1 MEPIRQSSTANKS
14 LLDITRKTRND
25 KTKKKLEKIVT
36 EFLEEDCDS
45 RLCAV
50 YTASEEDAPNEMV
63 AQTSIHLLNS
73 PDIDHA
79 DSPMTVKNRDFIFVE
94 YHINNRKY
102 KYAAHV
108 RHFDE
113 KGEEIRVTFLKISN
127 EDGTLFKINENDM
140 SDGKWE
146 QILTIL
152 PVPNI
157 RMKGNR
163 VLGDIFEALAG
174 AIFLDSGYDLEV
186 VWKVFYK
193 IMWREIE
200 LFSNNVPKNMVRRL
214 YECEGAFPSF
224 G

>member
-1 MEPIRQSSTANKS
+1 MKS
-14 LLDITRKTRND
+14 LSCFCNNFCPHFYLGDIKYPQNK
-25 KTKKKLEKIVT
+25 KTKLNVAE
-36 EFLEEDCDS
+36 
-45 RLCAV
+45 V

-73 PDIDHA
+73 PDIDNA
-79 DSPMTVKNRDFIFVE
+79 DTPMTVKNRDFIFVE
-94 YHINNRKY
+94 YHINNKKY

-113 KGEEIRVTFLKISN
+113 KEEEIRVTFLKIYN

-157 RMKGNR
+157 CMKGNR
-163 VLGDIFEALAG
+163 V
-174 AIFLDSGYDLEV
+174 
-186 VWKVFYK
+186 FYK
-193 IMWREIE
+193 FPKPVD
-200 LFSNNVPKNMVRRL
+200 LFEK
-214 YECEGAFPSF
+214 
-224 G
+224 

>member
-1 MEPIRQSSTANKS
+1 MKS
-14 LLDITRKTRND
+14 LSCFCNNFCPHFYLGDIYPQNK
-25 KTKKKLEKIVT
+25 KTKLNVAE
-36 EFLEEDCDS
+36 
-45 RLCAV
+45 V

-73 PDIDHA
+73 PDIDNA
-79 DSPMTVKNRDFIFVE
+79 DTPMTVKNRDFIFVE
-94 YHINNRKY
+94 YHINNKKY

-157 RMKGNR
+157 CMKR
-163 VLGDIFEALAG
+163 
-174 AIFLDSGYDLEV
+174 
-186 VWKVFYK
+186 
-193 IMWREIE
+193 
-200 LFSNNVPKNMVRRL
+200 
-214 YECEGAFPSF
+214 
-224 G
+224 